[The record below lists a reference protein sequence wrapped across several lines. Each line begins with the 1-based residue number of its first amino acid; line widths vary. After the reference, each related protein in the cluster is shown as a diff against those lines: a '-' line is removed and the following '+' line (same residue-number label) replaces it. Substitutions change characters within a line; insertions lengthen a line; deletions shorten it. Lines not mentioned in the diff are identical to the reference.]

1 MLKRDEYIK
10 QIVPFIDKDVIKVLT
25 GIRRSGKSVML
36 KLLMEELKNRGINEN
51 QFIYINFENLK
62 YRKLKNYERLYDF
75 ILNKVDDKYK
85 SYYIFLDEIQEVEEW
100 ERCVNSLR
108 VDEDFNFDIYITGS
122 NAKLLS
128 GELSTY
134 LAGRYIEFVV
144 YPFSFKE
151 FFEIM
156 KEKNKEIDLKEAF
169 QDYVKF
175 GGMPFLH
182 NLDYN
187 YEASMQYLQ
196 DLYASII
203 LKDITQRNNIRDTD
217 LLERIINYVVMNIGN
232 TFSATSI
239 SKFFKSENRKV
250 ATETILNYIKTC
262 EEAFL
267 VYRVARNDLLGKKI
281 LNVNEKY
288 YIADHGIREAIM
300 ENNQKNINQVLENIV
315 YFEMLRRGYNV
326 KTGKVDNLEVDFVC
340 KKNDETIYIQ
350 VSYLLASE
358 DTKEREFSV
367 LENIKDN
374 YPKYVLSMDEFDMS
388 RNGIKHMNLIE
399 FLIKDSRNFK
409 NNLCN

>member
-62 YRKLKNYERLYDF
+62 YRNLKNYERLYDF
-75 ILNKVDDKYK
+75 ILNKVDNKYK

-100 ERCVNSLR
+100 EKCVNSLR

-250 ATETILNYIKTC
+250 AIETILNYIKAC

-267 VYRVARNDLLGKKI
+267 IYRVARNDLLGKKI

-326 KTGKVDNLEVDFVC
+326 KIGKVDNLEVDFVC
-340 KKNDETIYIQ
+340 KKNDKTIYIQ

-388 RNGIKHMNLIE
+388 RNGIKHVNLIE
-399 FLIKDSRNFK
+399 FLIK
-409 NNLCN
+409 

>member
-36 KLLMEELKNRGINEN
+36 KLLMEELKNIGINEK

-62 YRKLKNYERLYDF
+62 YRNLKNYERLYDF

-108 VDEDFNFDIYITGS
+108 VDEDFKFDIYITGS

-156 KEKNKEIDLKEAF
+156 KEKNKEIDLKESF

-250 ATETILNYIKTC
+250 ATETILNYIKAC

-326 KTGKVDNLEVDFVC
+326 KIGKVDNLEVDFVC

-374 YPKYVLSMDEFDMS
+374 YPKYVLSTDEFDMS
-388 RNGIKHMNLIE
+388 RNGIKHVNLIE
-399 FLIKDSRNFK
+399 FLIK
-409 NNLCN
+409 

>member
-62 YRKLKNYERLYDF
+62 YRNLKNYERLYDF

-85 SYYIFLDEIQEVEEW
+85 SYYVFLDEIQEVEEW
-100 ERCVNSLR
+100 EKCVNSLR
-108 VDEDFNFDIYITGS
+108 VDEDFRFDIYITGS

-151 FFEIM
+151 FFEIIQ
-156 KEKNKEIDLKEAF
+156 EKNQEIKVKEAF
-169 QDYVKF
+169 QKYVKF

-187 YEASMQYLQ
+187 FEASMQYLQ

-217 LLERIINYVVMNIGN
+217 LLERIINYIVMNIGN

-250 ATETILNYIKTC
+250 ATETILNYIKAC

-300 ENNQKNINQVLENIV
+300 ENNQKNINQILENIV
-315 YFEMLRRGYNV
+315 YFEMLRRGYNI
-326 KTGKVDNLEVDFVC
+326 KIGKVDNLEVDFVC

-388 RNGIKHMNLIE
+388 RNGIKHVNLIK
-399 FLIKDSRNFK
+399 FLVK
-409 NNLCN
+409 

>member
-62 YRKLKNYERLYDF
+62 YRKLKNYKRLYDF

-156 KEKNKEIDLKEAF
+156 KEKNKEIDLKESF

-187 YEASMQYLQ
+187 FEASMQYLQ

-250 ATETILNYIKTC
+250 ATETILNYIKAC

-315 YFEMLRRGYNV
+315 YFEMLRRGYNI
-326 KTGKVDNLEVDFVC
+326 KIGKVDNLEVDFVC

-388 RNGIKHMNLIE
+388 RNGIKHVNLIK
-399 FLIKDSRNFK
+399 FLVK
-409 NNLCN
+409 

>member
-62 YRKLKNYERLYDF
+62 YRKLKNYKRLYDF

-250 ATETILNYIKTC
+250 ATETILNYIKAC

-267 VYRVARNDLLGKKI
+267 IYRVARNDLLGKKI

-326 KTGKVDNLEVDFVC
+326 KIGKVDNLEVDFVC

-388 RNGIKHMNLIE
+388 RNGIKHVNLIE
-399 FLIKDSRNFK
+399 FLIK
-409 NNLCN
+409 

>member
-108 VDEDFNFDIYITGS
+108 VDEDFKFDIYITGS

-187 YEASMQYLQ
+187 FEASMQYLQ

-250 ATETILNYIKTC
+250 ATETILNYIKAC

-326 KTGKVDNLEVDFVC
+326 KIGKVDNLEVDFVC

-388 RNGIKHMNLIE
+388 RNGIKHVNLIE
-399 FLIKDSRNFK
+399 FLIK
-409 NNLCN
+409 

>member
-62 YRKLKNYERLYDF
+62 YRNLKNYERLYDF

-187 YEASMQYLQ
+187 FEASMQYLQ

-250 ATETILNYIKTC
+250 AIETILNYIKAC
-262 EEAFL
+262 EEAIL
-267 VYRVARNDLLGKKI
+267 IYRVARNDLLGKKI

-300 ENNQKNINQVLENIV
+300 ENNQKNINQILENIV

-326 KTGKVDNLEVDFVC
+326 KIGKVDNLEVDFVC

-388 RNGIKHMNLIE
+388 RNGIKHINLIE
-399 FLIKDSRNFK
+399 FLVK
-409 NNLCN
+409 

>member
-62 YRKLKNYERLYDF
+62 YRNLKNYERLYDF
-75 ILNKVDDKYK
+75 ILNKADNKYK

-100 ERCVNSLR
+100 EKCVNSLR

-250 ATETILNYIKTC
+250 ATETILNYIKAC

-267 VYRVARNDLLGKKI
+267 IYRVARNDLLGKKI

-288 YIADHGIREAIM
+288 YIADHGIREAMM
-300 ENNQKNINQVLENIV
+300 ENNQKNINQILENIV

-326 KTGKVDNLEVDFVC
+326 KIGKVDNLEVDFVC

-350 VSYLLASE
+350 VSYLLVSE

-388 RNGIKHMNLIE
+388 RNGIKHVNLIE
-399 FLIKDSRNFK
+399 FLIK
-409 NNLCN
+409 

>member
-62 YRKLKNYERLYDF
+62 YRNLKNYERLYDF
-75 ILNKVDDKYK
+75 ILNKADNKYK

-100 ERCVNSLR
+100 EKCVNSLR

-187 YEASMQYLQ
+187 FEASMQYLQ

-217 LLERIINYVVMNIGN
+217 LLERIINYVIMNIGN

-239 SKFFKSENRKV
+239 SKFFKNENRKV
-250 ATETILNYIKTC
+250 AIETILNYIKAC

-267 VYRVARNDLLGKKI
+267 IYRVARNDLLGKKI

-300 ENNQKNINQVLENIV
+300 ENNQKNINQILENIV

-326 KTGKVDNLEVDFVC
+326 KIGKVDNLEVDFVC

-388 RNGIKHMNLIE
+388 RNGIKHVNLIE
-399 FLIKDSRNFK
+399 FLVK
-409 NNLCN
+409 

>member
-10 QIVPFIDKDVIKVLT
+10 KIVPFIDKDVIKVLT

-36 KLLMEELKNRGINEN
+36 KLLMEELKKRKINEN

-62 YRKLKNYERLYDF
+62 YRNLKNYEKLYDF
-75 ILNKVDDKYK
+75 ILNKVNKKYK
-85 SYYIFLDEIQEVEEW
+85 NHYIFLDEIQEVEEW

-108 VDEDFNFDIYITGS
+108 VDEDFRFDIYITGS

-151 FFEIM
+151 FFEII
-156 KEKNKEIDLKEAF
+156 KEKNRNIKIKVAF
-169 QDYVKF
+169 QNYVKF

-217 LLERIINYVVMNIGN
+217 LLERIINYIIINIGN

-250 ATETILNYIKTC
+250 ATETILNYIKAC

-267 VYRVARNDLLGKKI
+267 IYRVARNDLLGKKI

-300 ENNQKNINQVLENIV
+300 ENNQKDINQVLENIV
-315 YFEMLRRGYNV
+315 YFEMLRRGYSV
-326 KTGKVDNLEVDFVC
+326 KIGKVDNLEVDFVC

-350 VSYLLASE
+350 ISYLLASE
-358 DTKEREFSV
+358 DIKEREFSV

-388 RNGIKHMNLIE
+388 RNGIKHVNLIE
-399 FLIKDSRNFK
+399 FLIK
-409 NNLCN
+409 

>member
-10 QIVPFIDKDVIKVLT
+10 KIVPFIDKDVIKVLT

-62 YRKLKNYERLYDF
+62 YRNLKNYERLYDF

-187 YEASMQYLQ
+187 FEASMQYLQ

-250 ATETILNYIKTC
+250 ATETILNYIKAC

-326 KTGKVDNLEVDFVC
+326 KIGKVDNLEVDFVC

-388 RNGIKHMNLIE
+388 RNGIKHVNLIE
-399 FLIKDSRNFK
+399 FLIK
-409 NNLCN
+409 